1 MVRYYRSVKIMD
13 KTLIVLGVLVLAG
26 IGLTAAMVITSPAN
40 GSPIAVP
47 PAPGNPVHPNDPTVM
62 QNDMLTMAKQFVME
76 DATFQFDGMVDT
88 VTGSLDESTGIAT
101 VEFTSRTAG
110 YGNRSGLIV
119 AEVLTPHTA
128 VIRISDNQV
137 ISAVMDEKW
146 DMLTKKEIA

>member
-1 MVRYYRSVKIMD
+1 M
-13 KTLIVLGVLVLAG
+13 LAG
-26 IGLTAAMVITSPAN
+26 IGLTAAMVVTSPAN

-62 QNDMLTMAKQFVME
+62 QNDKLTMAKQFVMD

-88 VTGSLDESTGIAT
+88 VTAAIDESTGIAT

-110 YGNRSGLIV
+110 YGNRSGLMV
-119 AEVLTPHTA
+119 AEVLTSHKA
-128 VIRISDNQV
+128 VIKISDNQV

-146 DMLTKKEIA
+146 DMLTQKEIA

>member
-62 QNDMLTMAKQFVME
+62 QNDKLTMAKQFVME

>member
-1 MVRYYRSVKIMD
+1 M
-13 KTLIVLGVLVLAG
+13 LAG